1 MENLNNKSNRRLTYT
16 HRSGES
22 GEIETEMETTS
33 SILGLGDEFY
43 NMDDWGQIKTL
54 IEMFESA
61 KAKANSEA
69 DEKTSNKMFATWVSN
84 EFRFT
89 EYSFSKEF
97 KLSLA
102 EQIIKLYNDL
112 ISMKQLKKFFD
123 ENVIW
128 KEKNLEELIESENK
142 EKKSEN
148 LSDTQKGFNSR
159 IENLYNRG
167 IIDFKEVSK
176 LRDYYYGLSKKE
188 QLVLDKDD
196 SEIKNILDKIKPN
209 KSNSKPKS
217 RFLFFLKRKK
227 NISISI
233 LIITTLKIAIHY
245 FLYPS
250 TKWIPKEYRFNLDTG
265 KSMLMGGGKY
275 GNEPE
280 SFAYHIENVFSE
292 QLFLFPVIIF
302 IYILIIWFFN
312 DKIKAR

>member
-54 IEMFESA
+54 IEMFKSA

-102 EQIIKLYNDL
+102 EQIIKFYNDL

-142 EKKSEN
+142 EIIQSDEN
-148 LSDTQKGFNSR
+148 IKTLS
-159 IENLYNRG
+159 
-167 IIDFKEVSK
+167 
-176 LRDYYYGLSKKE
+176 
-188 QLVLDKDD
+188 
-196 SEIKNILDKIKPN
+196 N

-250 TKWIPKEYRFNLDTG
+250 TKWIPNILRFDLKTG
-265 KSMLMGGGKY
+265 KTLGTPGGKY
-275 GNEPE
+275 GNVPE
-280 SFAYHIENVFSE
+280 SFVYHIENVFSE